1 MFIDDVRRSPETIR
15 ATWEERQE
23 HHFPAFLRSSRRVW
37 LIGMGASYS
46 ACMSAAP
53 LFWELGIPAAAE
65 LASTVAHFALPAV
78 YSEDCFILVSQSGE
92 SAETV
97 SCARLLAE
105 HNVVQTIAVT
115 NNVESTL
122 ARSTRAVCDL
132 HSSKD
137 DLVSVATHVA
147 TFLVLKK
154 MALFIAGLDK
164 PSISPVVAEAE
175 RLVAIGEQVTSKFA
189 NLAAVPPVI
198 DILGRGPLLGTAYQ
212 SGIVLREVPKIPTSA
227 WDAGEY
233 RHGAMEAIRPDQM
246 VILLAASDG
255 PVAPLDA
262 ALGRKLRQIPGTTIV
277 IGPQDGDLPV
287 NAPKGFGPILDLIM
301 INYLALHLAAAQDIT
316 PGVFRW
322 AAHVTTVEA

>member
-1 MFIDDVRRSPETIR
+1 MFVDDVRRSPETIR
-15 ATWEERQE
+15 VTWEEQHE
-23 HHFPAFLRSSRRVW
+23 SHFPDFLRASHRVW

-53 LFWELGIPAAAE
+53 LFWKLGIPAVAE
-65 LASTVAHFALPAV
+65 LASTMVHFASSAIHP
-78 YSEDCFILVSQSGE
+78 EDCFILVSQSGE

-97 SCARLLAE
+97 SFARFLAGC
-105 HNVVQTIAVT
+105 NVAQIIAVT

-122 ARSTRAVCDL
+122 ARIASVVCDL

-154 MALFIAGLDK
+154 MALFIGGHDK
-164 PSISPVVAEAE
+164 PAIDPIVAEAE
-175 RLVAIGEQVTSKFA
+175 RLVATGAQVT
-189 NLAAVPPVI
+189 NRLINREVVPPVI
-198 DILGRGPLLGTAYQ
+198 DILGRGSLLGTAYQ
-212 SGIVLREVPKIPTSA
+212 AGIVLREVPKIPTSA

-246 VILLAASDG
+246 VILLAAADG
-255 PVAPLDA
+255 PVAALDA
-262 ALGRKLRQIPGTTIV
+262 ALGRRLRQISGTTLV
-277 IGPQDGDLPV
+277 VGPHDSDFPIHVSNGFRPV
-287 NAPKGFGPILDLIM
+287 LDLIV
-301 INYLALHLAAAQDIT
+301 INCLALHLATLQGIT

-322 AAHVTTVEA
+322 AAHVTTAEA